1 MPALRG
7 LLASLG
13 ASVSLAAA
21 GALALLAISAIIALQ
36 GWPGL
41 GGDAEGRPVPI
52 GGQTELG
59 SETAEPGDV
68 GPVVLADA
76 PDEGGPTPTP
86 TPTPTPAAEPVAA
99 DDPSPVAD
107 DPAPTGGTEPGDEHG
122 DGDHGDDGVA
132 PPPDPRAP
140 RPEPD
145 DDSLLALDLEKPVR
159 GLTGLTGDVLRGTGE
174 TLSPTTDALL
184 PGSGEAVE
192 GLTDDLGNTVE
203 NTGATLGATLTLLL
217 TGRA

>member
-21 GALALLAISAIIALQ
+21 GALALLAISAIIALE

-68 GPVVLADA
+68 GPVALADA
-76 PDEGGPTPTP
+76 PDEEG
-86 TPTPTPAAEPVAA
+86 PTPTPAAEPVAA

-107 DPAPTGGTEPGDEHG
+107 DPAPTGGTEPGDEDG
-122 DGDHGDDGVA
+122 DGDPGDDGAA
-132 PPPDPRAP
+132 PTPDPPAP

-145 DDSLLALDLEKPVR
+145 DDSLLALDVEEPVR

-217 TGRA
+217 TGRT

>member
-41 GGDAEGRPVPI
+41 GGDAEGRSVPM
-52 GGQTELG
+52 GGQTAFG
-59 SETAEPGDV
+59 SETAEPGDDGTV
-68 GPVVLADA
+68 ALADA
-76 PDEGGPTPTP
+76 PDEEGPALPAA
-86 TPTPTPAAEPVAA
+86 PAAE
-99 DDPSPVAD
+99 DDPPAAD
-107 DPAPTGGTEPGDEHG
+107 DPAPDR
-122 DGDHGDDGVA
+122 A
-132 PPPDPRAP
+132 PDPAPGPAPAPTPAPTPDPSAPAPAPAPTP

-145 DDSLLALDLEKPVR
+145 DDRLLAGVVDEPVR
-159 GLTGLTGDVLRGTGE
+159 GLTGPTAYVLRGTGE
-174 TLSPTTDALL
+174 TLAPTADALL

-203 NTGATLGATLTLLL
+203 NTGATLGGTLTLLL
-217 TGRA
+217 TGRP

>member
-59 SETAEPGDV
+59 SETAELGDD

-76 PDEGGPTPTP
+76 PDEEGPALPAA
-86 TPTPTPAAEPVAA
+86 PAAE
-99 DDPSPVAD
+99 DDPPAAD
-107 DPAPTGGTEPGDEHG
+107 DPAP
-122 DGDHGDDGVA
+122 DGA
-132 PPPDPRAP
+132 PDPAP
-140 RPEPD
+140 GPAPAPTPAPTPDRSAPAPAPAPTPTPEPD
-145 DDSLLALDLEKPVR
+145 DDRLLAGVVDEPVCV
-159 GLTGLTGDVLRGTGE
+159 LTGLTGDVLLGTGG
-174 TLSPTTDALL
+174 TLAPITYALL
-184 PGSGEAVE
+184 PGLGEAVE

-203 NTGATLGATLTLLL
+203 NTGAALAATLTLLL

>member
-59 SETAEPGDV
+59 SETAELGDD

-76 PDEGGPTPTP
+76 PDEEGPALPAA
-86 TPTPTPAAEPVAA
+86 PAAE
-99 DDPSPVAD
+99 DDPPAAD
-107 DPAPTGGTEPGDEHG
+107 DPAP
-122 DGDHGDDGVA
+122 DGA
-132 PPPDPRAP
+132 PDPAP
-140 RPEPD
+140 
-145 DDSLLALDLEKPVR
+145 
-159 GLTGLTGDVLRGTGE
+159 G
-174 TLSPTTDALL
+174 
-184 PGSGEAVE
+184 
-192 GLTDDLGNTVE
+192 
-203 NTGATLGATLTLLL
+203 
-217 TGRA
+217 

>member
-59 SETAEPGDV
+59 SEPGDD
-68 GPVVLADA
+68 GTVVLADA
-76 PDEGGPTPTP
+76 PDEGGPTP

-107 DPAPTGGTEPGDEHG
+107 DPAPTGGTEPGDEDG
-122 DGDHGDDGVA
+122 DGDPGDDGVA

-145 DDSLLALDLEKPVR
+145 DDSLLALDVDEPVR

-203 NTGATLGATLTLLL
+203 STGGTLGATLTLLL